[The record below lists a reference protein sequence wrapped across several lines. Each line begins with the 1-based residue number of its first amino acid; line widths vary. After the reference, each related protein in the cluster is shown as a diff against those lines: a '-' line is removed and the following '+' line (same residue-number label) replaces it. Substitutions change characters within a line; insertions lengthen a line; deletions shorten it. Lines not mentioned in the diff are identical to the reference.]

1 MRAPTVRA
9 MPSPA
14 RKTPPTLPDGIEIFR
29 AGVREDTNGVVH
41 NISAA
46 DLAAAAAAYDPAVH
60 EAPIVV
66 GHPKDDGPAYGWV
79 RKLRADGGS
88 LLSDHHQVDAAFS
101 EMAGAGRFKKRS
113 AAFYQPND
121 PANPKPGVWYLRHV
135 AWLGAQ
141 PPAVKGLREVHFSE
155 GDVEDRAVCFSEPI
169 VTTQQEPDDMS
180 KDLQDQLAK
189 AQADLAAAEAEKVA
203 LQAAAAKADKEAAD
217 AKSQAAQFAERARAD
232 RRNGF
237 VAFATAQVQAGK
249 LLPKDKDMAVAAM
262 EAMAD
267 AAPVEFAEGDTT
279 RKVSHVAW
287 LQDLISNAQ
296 PSVDFAERG
305 GGALPLH
312 SAKGQSDDAVD
323 RAAQA
328 YATQHNVDYVQALRI
343 VTR

>member
-1 MRAPTVRA
+1 

-14 RKTPPTLPDGIEIFR
+14 RKSSAAPSLPDGIEIFR
-29 AGVREDTNGVVH
+29 AGVREDTNGVIH
-41 NISAA
+41 TITAA
-46 DLAAAAAAYDPAVH
+46 DLAAAAAAYDPALH

-79 RKLRADGGS
+79 SKLRTEGGS

-155 GDVEDRAVCFSEPI
+155 GDADRAVCFSEPI
-169 VTTQQEPDDMS
+169 VTQEPDDMS
-180 KDLQDQLAK
+180 KELQDQLAK
-189 AQADLAAAEAEKVA
+189 AQADLAAANSANA
-203 LQAAAAKADKEAAD
+203 TLQAATDKATKEAAD
-217 AKSQAAQFAERARAD
+217 AKSQAAQFAERARAERKD
-232 RRNGF
+232 GF
-237 VAFATAQVQAGK
+237 VAFATAQVAAGK

-262 EAMAD
+262 EVMAD

-279 RKVSHVAW
+279 RKVSHVTW
-287 LQDLISNAQ
+287 LQDLITNAQ
-296 PSVDFAERG
+296 PSVDFSERAA
-305 GGALPLH
+305 GALPART
-312 SAKGQSDDAVD
+312 AKGKSDADVD
-323 RAAQA
+323 TAAKA
-328 YATQHNVDYVQALRI
+328 HAAKHGVSYAEALRA
-343 VTR
+343 VTA